1 LSVNIFEMIALV
13 DCNSFYCSCERVF
26 DPTLVGRPVVVL
38 SNNDGNV
45 IARTGEAKA
54 LGIEMGAPAFKIR
67 DLIKQHDVIVRSS
80 NYELYGDMS
89 ARVMDTLSDFT
100 DELETYSIDEAF
112 LRLGVGANGSFTA
125 LGREIRGR
133 VLKHTGI
140 PVSVG
145 VAETKTLAKV
155 ANYHA
160 KRSEKAAGVLSLVRS
175 PYKELALERL
185 PVDEVWG
192 IGPQYSRMLRAHGVE
207 TALDLRDAPDD
218 WVRERMTIVGL
229 RTVTELR
236 GTPCIPLEITPPN
249 KKLITVS
256 RSFGAATSSL
266 DELRA
271 AIAFYTA
278 RAAEKL
284 RRQRL
289 AAGTITAFIETDRFK
304 AVPQYAKAMT
314 LDVAPKS
321 DNTWELRELALS
333 GLARIYKTGY
343 DYRRAGITLG
353 ALELADLVA
362 KRLWEDEW
370 YERQRRL
377 MAAVDRLNGKYG
389 RDTVRC
395 GLFHTEGLWRTR
407 FAKRSPRYTTRWEEV
422 CGVKAK

>member
-1 LSVNIFEMIALV
+1 MIALV

-38 SNNDGNV
+38 SNNDGNI
-45 IARTGEAKA
+45 IARTSEAKA
-54 LGIEMGAPAFKIR
+54 LGIAMGTPAFQIR
-67 DLIKQHDVIVRSS
+67 DLIKRHGVIVRSS

-89 ARVMDTLSDFT
+89 ARVMDCLSDFT

-112 LRLGVGANGSFTA
+112 LRVYVGAKGSFA
-125 LGREIRGR
+125 DLGREIRGR

-145 VAETKTLAKV
+145 MAETKTLAKV

-175 PYKELALERL
+175 TYKDLALARL
-185 PVDEVWG
+185 PVDGVWG
-192 IGPQYSRMLRAHGVE
+192 VGPRYTEMLRRHGIE

-218 WVRERMTIVGL
+218 WVRERMTVVGL

-256 RSFGAATSSL
+256 RSFGAATASL

-284 RRQRL
+284 RRQKL
-289 AAGTITAFIETDRFK
+289 AAGAVTVFIETDRFK
-304 AVPQYAKAMT
+304 PGPQYSNSVT
-314 LDVAPKS
+314 LNVAPKS
-321 DNTWELRELALS
+321 DNTWELRELAFS
-333 GLARIYKTGY
+333 GLARIYKPEY
-343 DYRRAGITLG
+343 DYRRAGVTLG
-353 ALELADLVA
+353 GLELADLVA

-407 FAKRSPRYTTRWEEV
+407 FAKRSPRYTTRWSEICQV
-422 CGVKAK
+422 VAK

>member
-1 LSVNIFEMIALV
+1 
-13 DCNSFYCSCERVF
+13 
-26 DPTLVGRPVVVL
+26 
-38 SNNDGNV
+38 
-45 IARTGEAKA
+45 
-54 LGIEMGAPAFKIR
+54 LGIENGSPLLKVRPLLEAHGAAI
-67 DLIKQHDVIVRSS
+67 LSS
-80 NYELYGDMS
+80 NYELYGDIS

-112 LRLGVGANGSFTA
+112 LRLDVGANGSYTD
-125 LGREIRGR
+125 LGREIRRR

-175 PYKELALERL
+175 PYKDLALARL
-185 PVDEVWG
+185 PVDKVWG
-192 IGPQYSRMLRAHGVE
+192 IGVQFSEMLRRQGIE

-218 WVRERMTIVGL
+218 WVRDRMTVVGL

-236 GTPCIPLEITPPN
+236 GTPCIPLEITSPN

-256 RSFGAATSSL
+256 RSFGAATSIL

-271 AIAFYTA
+271 AVAFYVA

-289 AAGTITAFIETDRFK
+289 AAGTITVFIETDRFK
-304 AVPQYAKAMT
+304 AVPQYAKALT
-314 LDVAPKS
+314 LNVAPKS
-321 DNTWELRELALS
+321 DNTWELRELAFN
-333 GLARIYKTGY
+333 GLARIYKLGY
-343 DYRRAGITLG
+343 GYRRAGVTLG

-362 KRLWEDEW
+362 KRLWADEW

-377 MAAVDRLNGKYG
+377 MAVIDRVNAKYG

-395 GLFHTEGLWRTR
+395 GIFPTDGAWRTR
-407 FAKRSPRYTTRWEEV
+407 FAKRSPRYTTRWEEI
-422 CGVKAK
+422 CEVKSK

>member
-1 LSVNIFEMIALV
+1 MIALV

-38 SNNDGNV
+38 SNNDGNI
-45 IARTGEAKA
+45 IARTSEAKA

-89 ARVMDTLSDFT
+89 ARVMDCLSDFT

-112 LRLGVGANGSFTA
+112 LRLDVGAKESFTA
-125 LGREIRGR
+125 LGCEIRGR

-145 VAETKTLAKV
+145 LAKTKTLTKV

-160 KRSEKAAGVLSLVRS
+160 KCSEKAAGVLSLERQAHTD
-175 PYKELALERL
+175 LALERL

-192 IGPQYSRMLRAHGVE
+192 IGPRYTEMLRRHGIE
-207 TALDLRDAPDD
+207 TALDLRDAPDE
-218 WVRERMTIVGL
+218 WVRERMTVVGL

-256 RSFGAATSSL
+256 RSFGAATSNL

-271 AIAFYTA
+271 AVAFYVT

-289 AAGTITAFIETDRFK
+289 VAGTITVFIETDRFRPV
-304 AVPQYAKAMT
+304 AQCAPSVT
-314 LDVAPKS
+314 LNVAPKS
-321 DNTWELRELALS
+321 DNTWELRELAFN
-333 GLARIYKTGY
+333 GLARIYRPGY
-343 DYRRAGITLG
+343 DYRRAGVTLG

-362 KRLWEDEW
+362 KRLWADEW

-377 MAAVDRLNGKYG
+377 MAAVDLVNAKYG

-395 GLFHTEGLWRTR
+395 GIFPTDGQWRTR
-407 FAKRSPRYTTRWEEV
+407 FAKRSPRYTTRWSEICEAR
-422 CGVKAK
+422 AK

>member
-1 LSVNIFEMIALV
+1 MIALV

-38 SNNDGNV
+38 SNNDGNI
-45 IARTGEAKA
+45 IARTSEAKA
-54 LGIEMGAPAFKIR
+54 LGIAMGAPAFKIR
-67 DLIKQHDVIVRSS
+67 DLIKWHGVIVRSS

-89 ARVMDTLSDFT
+89 ARVMDCLSDFT

-112 LRLGVGANGSFTA
+112 LRVYVGAKDSFA
-125 LGREIRGR
+125 DLGREIRGR

-145 VAETKTLAKV
+145 MAETKTLAKV

-175 PYKELALERL
+175 AYRDLALARL

-192 IGPQYSRMLRAHGVE
+192 VGPRYTEMLRRHGIE

-218 WVRERMTIVGL
+218 WVRDRMTVVGL

-256 RSFGAATSSL
+256 RSFGAATASL

-284 RRQRL
+284 RRQKL
-289 AAGTITAFIETDRFK
+289 AAGAVTVFIETDRFK
-304 AVPQYAKAMT
+304 PGPQYSNSVT
-314 LDVAPKS
+314 LNVAPKS
-321 DNTWELRELALS
+321 DNTWELRELAFS
-333 GLARIYKTGY
+333 GLARIYKPEY
-343 DYRRAGITLG
+343 DYRRAGVTLG
-353 ALELADLVA
+353 GLELADLVA
-362 KRLWEDEW
+362 KRLWEDDW

-407 FAKRSPRYTTRWEEV
+407 FAKRSPRYTTRWSEICEV
-422 CGVKAK
+422 AAK

>member
-1 LSVNIFEMIALV
+1 MIALV

-38 SNNDGNV
+38 SNNDGNI
-45 IARTGEAKA
+45 IARTSEAKA
-54 LGIEMGAPAFKIR
+54 LGIAMGAPAFKMR
-67 DLIKQHDVIVRSS
+67 DLIKRHGVIVRSS

-89 ARVMDTLSDFT
+89 ARVMDCLSDFT

-112 LRLGVGANGSFTA
+112 LRVYVGAKGSFA
-125 LGREIRGR
+125 DLGREIRGR

-145 VAETKTLAKV
+145 MAETKTLAKV

-175 PYKELALERL
+175 TYKDMALARL

-192 IGPQYSRMLRAHGVE
+192 VGPRYTEMLRRHGIE

-218 WVRERMTIVGL
+218 WVRDRMTVVGL

-256 RSFGAATSSL
+256 RSFGAATASL

-284 RRQRL
+284 RRQKL
-289 AAGTITAFIETDRFK
+289 AAGAVTVFIETDRFK
-304 AVPQYAKAMT
+304 PGPQYSNSVT
-314 LDVAPKS
+314 LNVAPKS
-321 DNTWELRELALS
+321 DNTWELRELAFS
-333 GLARIYKTGY
+333 GLARIYKPEY
-343 DYRRAGITLG
+343 DYRRAGVTLG
-353 ALELADLVA
+353 GLELADLVA
-362 KRLWEDEW
+362 KRLWEDDW

-395 GLFHTEGLWRTR
+395 GLFHTEGQWRTR
-407 FAKRSPRYTTRWEEV
+407 FAKRSPRYTTRWSEICEV
-422 CGVKAK
+422 VAR

>member
-1 LSVNIFEMIALV
+1 
-13 DCNSFYCSCERVF
+13 
-26 DPTLVGRPVVVL
+26 
-38 SNNDGNV
+38 
-45 IARTGEAKA
+45 
-54 LGIEMGAPAFKIR
+54 
-67 DLIKQHDVIVRSS
+67 
-80 NYELYGDMS
+80 MS
-89 ARVMDTLSDFT
+89 ARVMDCLSDFT

-112 LRLGVGANGSFTA
+112 LRVYVGAKGSFA
-125 LGREIRGR
+125 DLGREIRGR
-133 VLKHTGI
+133 ILKHTGI

-145 VAETKTLAKV
+145 MAETKTLAKV

-175 PYKELALERL
+175 TYKDMALARL

-192 IGPQYSRMLRAHGVE
+192 VGPRYTEMLRRHGIE

-218 WVRERMTIVGL
+218 WVRERMTVVGL

-256 RSFGAATSSL
+256 RSFGAATASL

-271 AIAFYTA
+271 AVAFYMA

-284 RRQRL
+284 RRQKL
-289 AAGTITAFIETDRFK
+289 AAGAVTVFIETDRFK
-304 AVPQYAKAMT
+304 PGPQYSNSVT
-314 LDVAPKS
+314 LNVAPKS
-321 DNTWELRELALS
+321 DNTWELRELAFS
-333 GLARIYKTGY
+333 GLARIYKPEY
-343 DYRRAGITLG
+343 DYRRAGVTLG
-353 ALELADLVA
+353 GLELADLVA
-362 KRLWEDEW
+362 KRLWEDDW

-407 FAKRSPRYTTRWEEV
+407 FAKRSPRHTTRWSEI
-422 CGVKAK
+422 CGVAAK

>member
-1 LSVNIFEMIALV
+1 MIALV

-26 DPTLVGRPVVVL
+26 DPTLAGRPVVVL
-38 SNNDGNV
+38 SNNDGNI
-45 IARTGEAKA
+45 IARTSEAKA
-54 LGIEMGAPAFKIR
+54 LGISMGAPAFQIR
-67 DLIKQHDVIVRSS
+67 DLIKRSGVIVRSS

-89 ARVMDTLSDFT
+89 ARVMDCLSDFT
-100 DELETYSIDEAF
+100 DEMETYSIDEAF
-112 LRLGVGANGSFTA
+112 LRVYVGAKGSFA
-125 LGREIRGR
+125 DLGREIRVR

-145 VAETKTLAKV
+145 MAETKTLAKV

-175 PYKELALERL
+175 TYRDLALARL

-192 IGPQYSRMLRAHGVE
+192 VGPRYTEMLRRHGIE

-218 WVRERMTIVGL
+218 WVRERMTVVGL

-256 RSFGAATSSL
+256 RSFGAATASL

-284 RRQRL
+284 RRQKL
-289 AAGTITAFIETDRFK
+289 AAGAVTVFIETDRFK
-304 AVPQYAKAMT
+304 PGPQYSNSVT
-314 LDVAPKS
+314 LNVAPKS
-321 DNTWELRELALS
+321 DNTRELRELAFS
-333 GLARIYKTGY
+333 GLARIYKPEY
-343 DYRRAGITLG
+343 DYRRAGVTLG
-353 ALELADLVA
+353 GLELADLVA
-362 KRLWEDEW
+362 KRLWEDDW

-407 FAKRSPRYTTRWEEV
+407 FAKRSPRYTTRWSEICEAA
-422 CGVKAK
+422 AK

>member
-1 LSVNIFEMIALV
+1 MIALV

-38 SNNDGNV
+38 SNNDGNI
-45 IARTGEAKA
+45 IARTSEAKA
-54 LGIEMGAPAFKIR
+54 LGIAMGAPAFQIR
-67 DLIKQHDVIVRSS
+67 DLIKRHGVIVRSS

-89 ARVMDTLSDFT
+89 ARVMGCLSDFT

-112 LRLGVGANGSFTA
+112 LRVYVGAKGSFA
-125 LGREIRGR
+125 DLGREIRGR

-145 VAETKTLAKV
+145 MAETKTLAKV

-175 PYKELALERL
+175 TYKDLALARL

-192 IGPQYSRMLRAHGVE
+192 VGPRYTEMLRRRGIE

-218 WVRERMTIVGL
+218 WVRERMTVVGL

-236 GTPCIPLEITPPN
+236 GIPCIPLEITPPN

-256 RSFGAATSSL
+256 RSFGAATASL

-284 RRQRL
+284 RRQKL
-289 AAGTITAFIETDRFK
+289 AAGAVTVFIETDRFK
-304 AVPQYAKAMT
+304 PGPQYSNSVT
-314 LDVAPKS
+314 LNVAPKS
-321 DNTWELRELALS
+321 DNTWELRELAFS
-333 GLARIYKTGY
+333 GLARIYRPEY
-343 DYRRAGITLG
+343 DYRRAGVTLG
-353 ALELADLVA
+353 GLELADLVA

-389 RDTVRC
+389 HDTVRC
-395 GLFHTEGLWRTR
+395 GLFHTEGPWRTR
-407 FAKRSPRYTTRWEEV
+407 FAKRSPRYTTRWSEICEV
-422 CGVKAK
+422 VAK

>member
-1 LSVNIFEMIALV
+1 MIALV

-38 SNNDGNV
+38 SNNDGNI
-45 IARTGEAKA
+45 IARTSEAKA
-54 LGIEMGAPAFKIR
+54 LGIAMGTPAFQIR
-67 DLIKQHDVIVRSS
+67 DLIKRHGVIVRSS

-89 ARVMDTLSDFT
+89 ARVMDCLSDFT

-112 LRLGVGANGSFTA
+112 LRVYVGAKGSFA
-125 LGREIRGR
+125 DLGREIRGR

-145 VAETKTLAKV
+145 MAETKTLAKV

-175 PYKELALERL
+175 TYKDLALARL
-185 PVDEVWG
+185 PVDGVWG
-192 IGPQYSRMLRAHGVE
+192 VGPRYTEMLRRHGIE

-218 WVRERMTIVGL
+218 WVRERMTVVGL

-256 RSFGAATSSL
+256 RSFGAATASL

-284 RRQRL
+284 RRQKL
-289 AAGTITAFIETDRFK
+289 AAGAVTVFIETDRFK
-304 AVPQYAKAMT
+304 PGPQYSNSVT
-314 LDVAPKS
+314 LNVAPKS
-321 DNTWELRELALS
+321 DNTWELRELAFS
-333 GLARIYKTGY
+333 GLARIYKPEY
-343 DYRRAGITLG
+343 DYRRAGVTLG
-353 ALELADLVA
+353 GLELADLVA

-395 GLFHTEGLWRTR
+395 GLFHTDGLWRTR
-407 FAKRSPRYTTRWEEV
+407 FAKRSPRYTTRWSEICEV
-422 CGVKAK
+422 VAK

>member
-1 LSVNIFEMIALV
+1 MIALV

-38 SNNDGNV
+38 SNNDGNI
-45 IARTGEAKA
+45 IARTSEAKA
-54 LGIEMGAPAFKIR
+54 LGIAMGAPAFQIR
-67 DLIKQHDVIVRSS
+67 DLIKRHGVIVRSS

-89 ARVMDTLSDFT
+89 ARVMDCLSDFT

-112 LRLGVGANGSFTA
+112 LRVYVGAKGSFA
-125 LGREIRGR
+125 DLGREIRGR

-145 VAETKTLAKV
+145 MAETKTLAKV

-175 PYKELALERL
+175 TYKDMALARL

-192 IGPQYSRMLRAHGVE
+192 VGPRYTEMLRRHGIE

-218 WVRERMTIVGL
+218 WVRERMTVVGL

-256 RSFGAATSSL
+256 RSFGAATASL

-284 RRQRL
+284 RRQKL
-289 AAGTITAFIETDRFK
+289 AAGAVTVFIETDRFK
-304 AVPQYAKAMT
+304 PGPQYSNSVT
-314 LDVAPKS
+314 LNVAPKS
-321 DNTWELRELALS
+321 DNTWELRELAFS
-333 GLARIYKTGY
+333 GLARIYKPEY
-343 DYRRAGITLG
+343 DYRRAGVTLG
-353 ALELADLVA
+353 GLELADLVA

-395 GLFHTEGLWRTR
+395 GLFHTEGQWRTR
-407 FAKRSPRYTTRWEEV
+407 FAKRSPRYTTRWSEICEV
-422 CGVKAK
+422 VAR

>member
-1 LSVNIFEMIALV
+1 MIALV

-26 DPTLVGRPVVVL
+26 DPTLVDRPVVVL
-38 SNNDGNV
+38 SNNDGNI
-45 IARTGEAKA
+45 IARTNEAKA
-54 LGIEMGAPAFKIR
+54 LGIEMGTPAFKIR
-67 DLIKQHDVIVRSS
+67 DLIKQHEVIVRSS

-112 LRLGVGANGSFTA
+112 LRLDVGAKESFTA
-125 LGREIRGR
+125 LGREIRSR

-145 VAETKTLAKV
+145 LARTKTLAKV
-155 ANYHA
+155 ANHHA
-160 KRSEKAAGVLSLVRS
+160 KRSEKAAGVLSLERQAHTD
-175 PYKELALERL
+175 LALERL
-185 PVDEVWG
+185 PVAEVWG
-192 IGPQYSRMLRAHGVE
+192 IGPRYTESLRRHGIE

-218 WVRERMTIVGL
+218 WVRDRMTVVGL

-256 RSFGAATSSL
+256 RSFGAATASL

-271 AIAFYTA
+271 AIAFYVA

-284 RRQRL
+284 RRQEL
-289 AAGTITAFIETDRFK
+289 VAGTITVFIETDRFRV
-304 AVPQYAKAMT
+304 VPQYAKALT
-314 LDVAPKS
+314 LNVAPKS
-321 DNTWELRELALS
+321 DNTWELRELAFS

-343 DYRRAGITLG
+343 DYRRAGVTLG

-362 KRLWEDEW
+362 KRLWADEW

-377 MAAVDRLNGKYG
+377 MAAVDHLNGKYG

-395 GLFHTEGLWRTR
+395 GLFHTDGAWRTR
-407 FAKRSPRYTTRWEEV
+407 FAKRSPRYTTRWSEICNV
-422 CGVKAK
+422 MAK

>member
-1 LSVNIFEMIALV
+1 MIALV

-38 SNNDGNV
+38 SNNDGNI
-45 IARTGEAKA
+45 IARTSEAKA
-54 LGIEMGAPAFKIR
+54 LGIAMGAPAFQIR
-67 DLIKQHDVIVRSS
+67 DLIKRRGVIVRSS

-89 ARVMDTLSDFT
+89 ARVMDCLSDFT

-112 LRLGVGANGSFTA
+112 LRVYVGAKGSFA
-125 LGREIRGR
+125 DFGREIRGR

-145 VAETKTLAKV
+145 MAETKTLAKV

-160 KRSEKAAGVLSLVRS
+160 KRSEKAAGVLSLVR
-175 PYKELALERL
+175 PTYKDLALARL

-192 IGPQYSRMLRAHGVE
+192 VGPRYTEMLRRHGIE

-218 WVRERMTIVGL
+218 WVRERMTVVGL

-256 RSFGAATSSL
+256 RSFGAATASL

-284 RRQRL
+284 RRQKL
-289 AAGTITAFIETDRFK
+289 AAGAVTVFIETDRFK
-304 AVPQYAKAMT
+304 PGPQYSNSVT
-314 LDVAPKS
+314 LNVAPKS
-321 DNTWELRELALS
+321 DNTWELRELAFS
-333 GLARIYKTGY
+333 GLARIYNPEY
-343 DYRRAGITLG
+343 DYRRAGVTLG
-353 ALELADLVA
+353 GLELADLVA

-407 FAKRSPRYTTRWEEV
+407 FAKRSPRYTTRWSEICEV
-422 CGVKAK
+422 VAM

>member
-1 LSVNIFEMIALV
+1 MIALV

-38 SNNDGNV
+38 SNNDGNI
-45 IARTGEAKA
+45 IARTSEAKA
-54 LGIEMGAPAFKIR
+54 LGIAMGAPAFQIR
-67 DLIKQHDVIVRSS
+67 DLIKRHGVIVRSS

-89 ARVMDTLSDFT
+89 ARVMGCLSDFT

-112 LRLGVGANGSFTA
+112 LRVYVGAKGSFA
-125 LGREIRGR
+125 DLGREIRGR

-145 VAETKTLAKV
+145 MAETKTLAKV

-175 PYKELALERL
+175 TYKDLALARL

-192 IGPQYSRMLRAHGVE
+192 VGPRYTEMLRRHRIE

-218 WVRERMTIVGL
+218 WVRERMTVVGL

-256 RSFGAATSSL
+256 RSFGAATASL

-284 RRQRL
+284 RRQKL
-289 AAGTITAFIETDRFK
+289 AAGAVTVFIETDRFK
-304 AVPQYAKAMT
+304 PGPQYSNSVT
-314 LDVAPKS
+314 LNVAPKS
-321 DNTWELRELALS
+321 DNTWELRELAFR
-333 GLARIYKTGY
+333 GLARIYKPEY
-343 DYRRAGITLG
+343 DYRRAGVTLG
-353 ALELADLVA
+353 GLELADLVA
-362 KRLWEDEW
+362 KRLWEDDW

-407 FAKRSPRYTTRWEEV
+407 FAKRSPRYTTRWSEICEV
-422 CGVKAK
+422 VAK

>member
-1 LSVNIFEMIALV
+1 MIALV

-38 SNNDGNV
+38 SNNDGNI
-45 IARTGEAKA
+45 IARTNESKA
-54 LGIEMGAPAFKIR
+54 LGIEMGVPAFKIR

-112 LRLGVGANGSFTA
+112 LRLDVGAKESFTA

-145 VAETKTLAKV
+145 LARTKTLAKV

-160 KRSEKAAGVLSLVRS
+160 KRSEKAAGVLSLERQAHTD
-175 PYKELALERL
+175 LALERL

-192 IGPQYSRMLRAHGVE
+192 IGPRYTEMLRRNGIE

-218 WVRERMTIVGL
+218 WVRERMTVVGL

-271 AIAFYTA
+271 AIAFYVA

-289 AAGTITAFIETDRFK
+289 AAGTITVFIETDRFRPV
-304 AVPQYAKAMT
+304 AQYAPSVT
-314 LDVAPKS
+314 LNVAPKS
-321 DNTWELRELALS
+321 DNTWELRELAFN
-333 GLARIYKTGY
+333 GLARIYKARYG
-343 DYRRAGITLG
+343 YRRAGITLG
-353 ALELADLVA
+353 GLELADLVA
-362 KRLWEDEW
+362 KRLWADEW
-370 YERQRRL
+370 YERQQRL

-395 GLFHTEGLWRTR
+395 GIFPTEGVWRTR
-407 FAKRSPRYTTRWEEV
+407 FAKRSPRYTTRWPEICDV
-422 CGVKAK
+422 MAK

>member
-1 LSVNIFEMIALV
+1 MIALV

-38 SNNDGNV
+38 SNNDGNI
-45 IARTGEAKA
+45 IARTSEAKA
-54 LGIEMGAPAFKIR
+54 LGIAMGAPAFQIR
-67 DLIKQHDVIVRSS
+67 DLIKRHGVIVRSS

-89 ARVMDTLSDFT
+89 ARVMGCLSDFT

-112 LRLGVGANGSFTA
+112 LRVYVGAKGSFA
-125 LGREIRGR
+125 DLGREIRGR

-145 VAETKTLAKV
+145 MAETKTLAKV

-175 PYKELALERL
+175 TYKDLALARL

-192 IGPQYSRMLRAHGVE
+192 VGPRYTEMLRRRGIE

-218 WVRERMTIVGL
+218 WVRERMTVVGL

-236 GTPCIPLEITPPN
+236 GIPCIPLEITPPN

-256 RSFGAATSSL
+256 RSFGAATASL

-284 RRQRL
+284 RRQKL
-289 AAGTITAFIETDRFK
+289 AAGAVTVFIETDRFK
-304 AVPQYAKAMT
+304 PGPQYSNSVT
-314 LDVAPKS
+314 LNVAPKS
-321 DNTWELRELALS
+321 DNTWELRELAFS
-333 GLARIYKTGY
+333 GLARIYRPEY
-343 DYRRAGITLG
+343 DYRRAGVTLG
-353 ALELADLVA
+353 GLELADLVA

-395 GLFHTEGLWRTR
+395 GLFHTEGPWRTR
-407 FAKRSPRYTTRWEEV
+407 FAKRSPRYTTRWSEICEV
-422 CGVKAK
+422 VAK